1 MKQRITRR
9 EFVEASGALAGMALA
24 GGALEA
30 AEPAPKP
37 DDILKKLLE
46 GNERF
51 VAGKDSAAAA
61 QRSPERREKLAEG
74 QNPFAV
80 IVTCADSRVAPELLF
95 DQGLGDLFIIR
106 IAGNVVSGGG
116 AVVKGSI
123 EYAVAVL
130 GSPLVMVLGHSKCG
144 AVKAALKYLDDG
156 KPAPGSIGELVR
168 IIKPAVASVKDKPG
182 DKVENAINAN
192 VLAGVKMLKGLDPI
206 MAPAVKAGTVKV
218 VGATYDLRTGKVK
231 LLDSE

>member
-1 MKQRITRR
+1 MDRKMTRR
-9 EFVEASGALAGMALA
+9 NFVETSGAAATALA
-24 GGALEA
+24 LSGGLVA
-30 AEPAPKP
+30 AADAPPKA

-51 VAGKDSAAAA
+51 VAGKDTAAAA

-106 IAGNVVSGGG
+106 IAGNVVSGTG

-144 AVKAALKYLDDG
+144 AVEAALKYIADG
-156 KPAPGSIGELVR
+156 KPAPGAIGELVR
-168 IIKPAVASVKDKPG
+168 IIKPAAASVKDKPG
-182 DKVENAINAN
+182 DKLDNAINAN
-192 VLAGVKMLKGLDPI
+192 VLQGVKLLKSLEPI
-206 MAPAVKAGTVKV
+206 MAPAVKDGKVKV

-231 LLDSE
+231 MLEE